1 MITREMLVR
10 YTELIKRKKELDDEL
25 ADLKT
30 SFNSYFDHTVGEGQK
45 GELVVHDFKLQRQ
58 IRTAEKYEQESTVEK
73 LEGLN
78 LNNLIV
84 KSPDEAKIKS
94 AIELGLLTNEDLQ
107 DCKTVKKTQAIYVK
121 RSI

>member
-10 YTELIKRKKELDDEL
+10 YTDLMKRKKELDDEL
-25 ADLKT
+25 SGLKSKFT
-30 SFNSYFDHTVGEGQK
+30 NYFDQTVGEEQK
-45 GELVVHDFKLQRQ
+45 GELIVHDFKLQRQ

-73 LEGLN
+73 LETLN

-94 AIELGLLTNEDLQ
+94 AIELGILTDEDLQ

-121 RSI
+121 QTL